1 MEKKICPLT
10 CLKFVLNSIKTVCVC
25 TSETAAHNFCNACN
39 EMLGVGY
46 FAKGYSSTAFA
57 SSFVMKTHIQKKWE
71 SANKFLF

>member
-1 MEKKICPLT
+1 
-10 CLKFVLNSIKTVCVC
+10 
-25 TSETAAHNFCNACN
+25 
-39 EMLGVGY
+39 MLGVGY